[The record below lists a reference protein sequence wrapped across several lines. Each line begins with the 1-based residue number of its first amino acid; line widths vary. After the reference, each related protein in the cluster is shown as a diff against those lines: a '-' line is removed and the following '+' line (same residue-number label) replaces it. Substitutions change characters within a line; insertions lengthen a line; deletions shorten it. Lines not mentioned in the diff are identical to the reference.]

1 MSTTDPDPSIVVS
14 LADDSHSIG
23 NVRLNIS
30 GALSQVIC
38 VSPEQA
44 RRLALELVQAVQRLD
59 IRLRLQEPQEMV
71 VHPAGLEQ
79 CTPARPN

>member
-1 MSTTDPDPSIVVS
+1 MTAPDQDLSIAVSVADGSHGTD
-14 LADDSHSIG
+14 

-30 GALSQVIC
+30 GALPQVIC
-38 VSPEQA
+38 VSQEQA

-59 IRLRLQEPQEMV
+59 IRLKLQEPQHIH

-79 CTPARPN
+79 CAPARPG

>member
-1 MSTTDPDPSIVVS
+1 MTAVDPDLSIDVS
-14 LADDSHSIG
+14 LADDSHNIG

-30 GALSQVIC
+30 GARSQVIC

-59 IRLRLQEPQEMV
+59 IRLKLQEPRDIP
-71 VHPAGLEQ
+71 VHPRGLEQ
-79 CTPARPN
+79 CASARPG